1 MSLFDEKHVDP
12 MLIGSSSG
20 PFDNDGFVY
29 EFKWDGERCIAY
41 IDPETGMTEIRN
53 KRHMKM
59 LPKVPELKNLH
70 EHVCKKCILD
80 GELLILKEGKPNF
93 SELQRRSLMSN
104 PFKIELAS
112 KKYPASF
119 IAFDILQFGE
129 EELLLKPLL
138 QRKEYLEKAVISS
151 SPRMAVSK
159 VYEGPGTALYKLAVE
174 QSLEG
179 IVAKRKDS
187 IYIQGKRTKDWIK
200 IKHLI
205 DEDFVICGYIFKDN
219 HMISLILGQYSGK
232 ELVYKGHV
240 TLGVGGGPF
249 TVVSSVAQLGSHPFS
264 DRLPEGNEEARWIEP
279 KLVCTVK
286 YMEKTAGGGMRQPV
300 FKGLRYDKA
309 PLDCI
314 IDQS

>member
-1 MSLFDEKHVDP
+1 
-12 MLIGSSSG
+12 
-20 PFDNDGFVY
+20 
-29 EFKWDGERCIAY
+29 
-41 IDPETGMTEIRN
+41 
-53 KRHMKM
+53 
-59 LPKVPELKNLH
+59 
-70 EHVCKKCILD
+70 
-80 GELLILKEGKPNF
+80 
-93 SELQRRSLMSN
+93 
-104 PFKIELAS
+104 
-112 KKYPASF
+112 
-119 IAFDILQFGE
+119 
-129 EELLLKPLL
+129 
-138 QRKEYLEKAVISS
+138 
-151 SPRMAVSK
+151 MAVSK

>member
-1 MSLFDEKHVDP
+1 
-12 MLIGSSSG
+12 
-20 PFDNDGFVY
+20 
-29 EFKWDGERCIAY
+29 
-41 IDPETGMTEIRN
+41 
-53 KRHMKM
+53 
-59 LPKVPELKNLH
+59 
-70 EHVCKKCILD
+70 
-80 GELLILKEGKPNF
+80 
-93 SELQRRSLMSN
+93 MSN

-112 KKYPASF
+112 KKYPVSF

-138 QRKEYLEKAVISS
+138 QRKEYLEKPLSAARHVWLYLKYMRGLGQRSTS
-151 SPRMAVSK
+151 LLLNK
-159 VYEGPGTALYKLAVE
+159 VWKGLWPSVK
-174 QSLEG
+174 
-179 IVAKRKDS
+179 IVYTSRARG
-187 IYIQGKRTKDWIK
+187 QRTGLRLKS
-200 IKHLI
+200 LI

-314 IDQS
+314 IGQS